1 MKLFNKKEEKNKV
14 GRPKLAD
21 TITKKKAIIS
31 ISIAII
37 MIVALLLTAAF
48 KLDIIKFN
56 KLSGTVLC
64 TEIPLTYRTYDA
76 ETNPNGIEHGFN
88 DLNLYNGLLES
99 FASSRNLT
107 VNSCEGFPFSDQ
119 RWNSVQ
125 LSGRNI
131 NDASGIE
138 NLGLIEF
145 LDLSNNSISEIY
157 LGAPFLRSINLSN
170 NNLTKIHLP
179 QDNRLHNLNLSNNKL
194 QNIDISIDN
203 LELQELVL
211 ENNNFS
217 SINLNNN
224 PELMSLYL
232 GNNSIREINLQSNS
246 KLMLINL
253 YNNKIE
259 KIDLSNN
266 FTGEEPGF
274 LNLQNNPISS
284 TRYVL
289 KGETFD
295 YTNLIKLG
303 DSINVSYEL
312 DNNAGIVEN
321 NIFTALN
328 EGDVTVRM
336 SSDKIFGL
344 NSDVLKRCVLD
355 NDTEYCE
362 NLSLDDLSLNYFFEN
377 KIKVYG
383 VTSKEYEV
391 ENNSKIID
399 LKNKPLDIDKI
410 VLTEGYTKE
419 INDNVL
425 TIKDG
430 NILVD
435 TYKIVNV
442 KEETSVE
449 TTKPVTTTNKTTTQ
463 ENKTTTTKKVTTKKT
478 SGKTT
483 TKKVTTTTT
492 KQNIPKED
500 LIVYGKSIPSTVVE
514 QIKGQDINLTLT
526 NKDVSIII
534 NGKDI
539 EEVKDIN
546 IDYKLVKY
554 EEDKNIENA
563 FILEFVNKRNLPK
576 KLKVLI
582 KVNEEFKEVV
592 GLKNINI
599 YNYSNDKL
607 EFVEEKLNVID
618 DEISFYTNKLDKY
631 ILMTEKVEKEKQENK
646 KYNINIWII
655 ILLLLLLII
664 IGYMIYK
671 KNKNSEG
678 A

>member
-1 MKLFNKKEEKNKV
+1 MNLLKRKDKKNKV

-31 ISIAII
+31 ISIALV
-37 MIVALLLTAAF
+37 MIVALLLTGAF

-64 TEIPLTYRTYDA
+64 TEIPLTHRTYDA

-203 LELQELVL
+203 RELQELVL

-217 SINLNNN
+217 SINLSNN

-253 YNNKIE
+253 YNNKIK

-284 TRYVL
+284 TRYIL

-295 YTNLIKLG
+295 YTNLIKLD

-312 DNNAGIVEN
+312 DNNVGIVEN

-328 EGDVTVRM
+328 EGDVTVRL

-362 NLSLDDLSLNYFFEN
+362 NLSPDDLSLNYFFEN

-391 ENNSKIID
+391 DNNSKTID

-410 VLTEGYTKE
+410 MLTEGYTKE

-430 NILVD
+430 DILVD
-435 TYKIVNV
+435 TYTVVNV
-442 KEETSVE
+442 KEEAPVE
-449 TTKPVTTTNKTTTQ
+449 TTKPATTTK
-463 ENKTTTTKKVTTKKT
+463 ETTTTKENSTITKKQ
-478 SGKTT
+478 T
-483 TKKVTTTTT
+483 TKKVSSKTTKKQTKVATTT
-492 KQNIPKED
+492 KHNLPEGN
-500 LIVYGKSIPSTVVE
+500 LIVYGNYIPDTMLE
-514 QIKGQDINLTLT
+514 QIKGQDRNLTLI
-526 NKDVSIII
+526 NEDVSILI

-546 IDYKLVKY
+546 IDYRLKKY
-554 EEDKNIENA
+554 EEDKNMKNA
-563 FILEFVNKRNLPK
+563 FILEFTNKKELPK
-576 KLKVLI
+576 KFKITI
-582 KVNEEFKEVV
+582 KVTEEFKKVV
-592 GLKNINI
+592 GLKNIDIYDYSDNKLSMMEENI
-599 YNYSNDKL
+599 DAVGNK
-607 EFVEEKLNVID
+607 
-618 DEISFYTNKLDKY
+618 ISFSTDKLDKY
-631 ILMTEKVEKEKQENK
+631 ILMKEDIKEEKQETK
-646 KYNINIWII
+646 KSKLNVCLII

-664 IGYMIYK
+664 GYILYK
-671 KNKNSEG
+671 KHKEDV
-678 A
+678 